1 MTPRD
6 VLPFPSGRRQLPVVT
21 LPGLALLLAAAACGG
36 GGAEAPERDSLTVLS
51 WGGAY
56 EQAVRKSLI
65 EPFAEAR
72 NVDVRV
78 ASYNGGLRE
87 IRAQVASGQIEW
99 DVVDLEIFDA
109 RRRCDDGLLE
119 RFPAELLAPAL
130 EGTPAVEDFIEG
142 ALNECGLGTVLYSVV
157 QAHSV
162 EAFSGEAP
170 AAAGDFFDL
179 ERFPGRRG
187 MRRTPQ
193 GNLEFALLA
202 DGVPKDEVYAV
213 LATPEGVERAFRR
226 LEGIRDSIVWWDAPS
241 EPVRLL
247 ASGEVSMSTAFNGR
261 IFHAQF
267 VDGLPLAIVWDRH
280 ILESAQWAI
289 VAGTPNLE
297 LALDFVRFAGAPES
311 MARLA
316 ARMAYGPVR
325 ASAMRFITTHPDL
338 GIDLEP
344 HLPTSATHAEGALRS
359 DGLWW
364 AENLDVLNERFLR
377 WLDGS

>member
-1 MTPRD
+1 M
-6 VLPFPSGRRQLPVVT
+6 
-21 LPGLALLLAAAACGG
+21 
-36 GGAEAPERDSLTVLS
+36 LS

-72 NVDVRV
+72 NVDVSV
-78 ASYNGGLRE
+78 ATYSGGLRE
-87 IRAQVASGQIEW
+87 IRAQVESGQIEW

-109 RRRCDDGLLE
+109 RRGCDDGLLE

-157 QAHSV
+157 QAYSV
-162 EAFSGEAP
+162 DAFPGEAP
-170 AAAGDFFDL
+170 AAVGDFFDL

-187 MRRTPQ
+187 LRRTPQ

-202 DGVPKDEVYAV
+202 DGVPKDEVYAA
-213 LATPEGVERAFRR
+213 LATPEGVERAFGR
-226 LEGIRDSIVWWDAPS
+226 LEGIRDSIIWWDSPS
-241 EPVRLL
+241 EPARLL

-261 IFHAQF
+261 IFHAQ
-267 VDGLPLAIVWDRH
+267 VVEELPLAIAWDRH

-289 VAGTPNLE
+289 VAGTPNLD

-344 HLPTSATHAEGALRS
+344 HLPTSAAHAEGALRS
-359 DGLWW
+359 DGPWW
-364 AENLDVLNERFLR
+364 AENLDSLNERFSR